1 MRRVKQYTNNIYET
15 KSKNSKNMGI
25 KERRIHIW
33 LESKPFLMED
43 TDYDKGLKNTEFQQ
57 KMSLEGG
64 TK

>member
-15 KSKNSKNMGI
+15 KSKTSKNMGI
-25 KERRIHIW
+25 KERINIW

-43 TDYDKGLKNTEFQQ
+43 TDYDKDLKNTEFQQ
-57 KMSLEGG
+57 MSLEGG